1 LGRIGGPLV
10 NTPLQGKVALVTGGS
25 RGIGRQV
32 ASALAEAGAEV
43 LLTSRTAESGRAAAD
58 QIRANGGKARDVVL
72 DICDDAAV
80 KTVVT
85 DLLKDYGTI
94 PLLVNNAGITRDGL
108 LLRMKKVDWDAVIE
122 TNLSGTYRLC
132 RAMVPSMI
140 RARYGR
146 IVNITSVVAQ
156 AGNPGQVN
164 YAAAKAGTEG
174 FTRSLARELA
184 SRNVT
189 INCVAPGLIDT
200 HMTRT
205 LDDASRKHLLE
216 RVPMKRL
223 GETTDVAAAVLFL
236 LAHADYITGATLNV
250 NGGMYM

>member
-1 LGRIGGPLV
+1 MSEVLRGR
-10 NTPLQGKVALVTGGS
+10 VALVTGGS

-43 LLTSRTAESGRAAAD
+43 LLTSRTAEAGRAAAEE
-58 QIRANGGKARDVVL
+58 IRGSGGKAREVVL
-72 DICDDAAV
+72 DISDDAAV
-80 KTVVT
+80 KTAVNE
-85 DLLKDYGTI
+85 LLGDYGTI

-108 LLRMKKVDWDAVIE
+108 LLRMKKVDWDVVIE

-184 SRNVT
+184 SRNIT

-200 HMTRT
+200 EMTRT
-205 LDDASRKHLLE
+205 LDDASRKQLLE
-216 RVPMKRL
+216 QVPMKRL
-223 GETTDVAAAVLFL
+223 GEATDVAAAVLFL
-236 LAHADYITGATLNV
+236 VAHADYITGTTLHV